1 MPVLWQTLQVP
12 SHMISSSISET
23 LTKAMCAPLLLLL
36 CAPPPPPLLLLLLLL
51 LCRSVDEA
59 RLQFLK
65 ANRAGMMKK
74 VWDPQDTATAFWS
87 A

>member
-1 MPVLWQTLQVP
+1 MEPSKPVNIANQLRRGSLDSNMDRRDSIESGSTMQG
-12 SHMISSSISET
+12 SRSSSFDGG
-23 LTKAMCAPLLLLL
+23 K
-36 CAPPPPPLLLLLLLL
+36 
-51 LCRSVDEA
+51 SVDEA

-74 VWDPQDTATAFWS
+74 VWEPQDTATAFWS